1 MRLIKRRN
9 PLKDQRILLSLVIV
23 LIVIVVSFIK
33 PAFLKIN
40 NIFSILQQISVLG
53 VLTMAMGLL
62 LLSGGIDLSM
72 GNMMALAC
80 VTMATIINTYP
91 DLPYVFPLALVTG
104 LLMATAAGT
113 LNGIIIAKSKCMP
126 LIITLGTSQMFY
138 GIGLL
143 IAGGSFQSFFKY
155 FDFLRKVKLFNVV
168 PLMVLLML
176 LVVVV
181 VYVLVARTR
190 FGRRVIAIGG
200 NEKNA
205 FLSGI
210 NVDLHKIRTY
220 GLSGLLVGVASCIL
234 AGRLNSITA
243 TAGQGYELDALVAAI
258 IGGITF
264 EGGRGSVGG
273 AFLGCLFT
281 GIIANALDIMG
292 VHSYTKTVITG
303 ALIIVAVI
311 LSNLNNLKKKK

>member
-1 MRLIKRRN
+1 MQLAKRRN

-23 LIVIVVSFIK
+23 LIVIVVSIIK

-62 LLSGGIDLSM
+62 LLGGGIDLSM

-80 VTMATIINTYP
+80 VTMATIINTHP

-104 LLMATAAGT
+104 ILMATAAGT
-113 LNGIIIAKSKCMP
+113 LNGIIIAKSKCLP

-155 FDFLRKVKLFNVV
+155 FDFLRKVKLFDVV

-176 LVVVV
+176 LVVAV
-181 VYVLVARTR
+181 VYVLVQRTR
-190 FGRRVIAIGG
+190 FGRRIIAIGG

-205 FLSGI
+205 YLSGI

-243 TAGQGYELDALVAAI
+243 VAGQGYELDAIAAVVIGGTSLSGGEGTITGTI
-258 IGGITF
+258 IGAF
-264 EGGRGSVGG
+264 VMSVLTNG
-273 AFLGCLFT
+273 LRILSVPQEWQMVVT
-281 GIIANALDIMG
+281 GTILVFAVYLDI
-292 VHSYTKTVITG
+292 IRRR
-303 ALIIVAVI
+303 A
-311 LSNLNNLKKKK
+311 